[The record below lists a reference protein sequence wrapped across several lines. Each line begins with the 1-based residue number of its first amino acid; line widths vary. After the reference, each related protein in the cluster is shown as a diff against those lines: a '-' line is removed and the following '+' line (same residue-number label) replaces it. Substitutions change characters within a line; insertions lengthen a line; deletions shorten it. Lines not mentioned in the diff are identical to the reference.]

1 MNYALSKKKA
11 KELLEAKLSHFMGV
25 SPEEATDEQ
34 YYKAIALILRDMM
47 SAGRADFSAQA
58 AKAGTKKVY
67 YLCMEFLMGRSLK
80 NNLYNLNLTDVFQS
94 VLADYGVKLENLY
107 ECEPDAGLGNGGL
120 GRLAACYLDGLA
132 TQGYPAR
139 GYSILYEAGIFKQKL
154 VDGWQTELP
163 DFWLP
168 GGDVWLVPH
177 EESALEVRFEGN
189 VQESW
194 DGEFHHVEQV
204 GYHPVQAVPYDM
216 YVSGKDGKGI
226 SVLRLWAAKAP
237 ALDMSLFNQGDYMR
251 AMEQNAM
258 AEVISKVLYP
268 ADNHPEGKSL
278 RLRQQYFLVS
288 ASVQDIVHRHL
299 RVYSTMDNFADKVAV
314 HINDTHPTLAIP
326 ELMRILLDEC
336 GYGWDDAWK
345 IVTNAVAY
353 TNHTVMAEAL
363 ECWPEDLYR
372 RLMPRIWQITKE
384 IDNRFRSFVWQATG
398 DAERVERMAVISN
411 GVVRMANLCVAG
423 SHSVN
428 GVSALHSE
436 ILKDS
441 VFHDFYLLTPDKFQN
456 VTNGIAH
463 RRWLC
468 QANPKL
474 SALLSDLIGDDF
486 VLHGDAL
493 LRLRDYKDDKG
504 VLEEL
509 GKIKRENKVRF
520 AEQVKKQTGVTLD
533 PDSVFD
539 VQVKRL
545 HEYKRQH
552 LNALNILAQYLAIK
566 ANPNAD
572 FPAHTYI
579 FGAKAA
585 AGYVMAKKIISFIC
599 ALGDMIHNDPDVR
612 GRLKVVYCEDYNV
625 TMSENLMPAADIS
638 EQISLAGTEASG
650 TGNMKLMLNGAVTLG
665 TMDGANIEIHDAV
678 GADNIFIFGMRTPE
692 VEELKRRGYDP
703 LYFYNNNPE
712 LHSVLDFV
720 ARTPIAGKSF
730 PDIANLVRHDPYM
743 VLADFADYRATQQ
756 RAAAAYGDAL
766 GWNRMSLMNISGAGR
781 FAADRAINEYA
792 QNIWH
797 TKPAFTPGEA
807 GKAAG
812 RAKAAKAAKPAAAK
826 AAAAKPEAKPA
837 AAKPAAAKAET
848 AKPAAKAETAKP
860 AAKAETAKP
869 ADRAAAKPAAVAEK
883 AQKVAKKAERLA
895 EQAKKPGKTNGK
907 AKTK

>member
-11 KELLEAKLSHFMGV
+11 KELLSAKLSHFMGV

-47 SAGRADFSAQA
+47 SQGRAEFSEEAD
-58 AKAGTKKVY
+58 KAGTKKIY

-80 NNLYNLNLTDVFQS
+80 NNLYNLNLTDVFES
-94 VLADYGVKLENLY
+94 VLSDYGVKLENLY
-107 ECEPDAGLGNGGL
+107 ACEPDAGLGNGGL

-177 EESALEVRFEGN
+177 EESALEVRFEGE
-189 VQESW
+189 VHDSW
-194 DGEFHHVEQV
+194 DNQFHHVELV
-204 GYHPVQAVPYDM
+204 NYKPVQAVPYDM
-216 YVSGKDGKGI
+216 YVAGKDGKGI
-226 SVLRLWAAKAP
+226 SVLRLWSAKAP

-299 RVYSTMDNFADKVAV
+299 RVYGTMDNFAEKAAV
-314 HINDTHPTLAIP
+314 HINDTHPTLAVP

-345 IVTNAVAY
+345 IVTNAIAY
-353 TNHTVMAEAL
+353 TNHTVMKEAL
-363 ECWPEDLYR
+363 ECWPEDLYK

-384 IDNRFRSFVWQATG
+384 IDNRFRNFVWQATQNA
-398 DAERVERMAVISN
+398 DQVERMAIMSN
-411 GVVRMANLCVAG
+411 GVVRMANLCVA
-423 SHSVN
+423 SAHSVN

-436 ILKDS
+436 ILKES
-441 VFHDFYLLTPDKFQN
+441 VFHDFYMLTPNKFKN

-468 QANPKL
+468 QSNPELTKL
-474 SALLSDLIGDDF
+474 LEELIGGGF
-486 VLHGDAL
+486 VYHADEL
-493 LRLRDYKDDKG
+493 LKLREYKDDPS
-504 VLEEL
+504 VLEALER
-509 GKIKRENKVRF
+509 IKRHNKEAF
-520 AEQVKKQTGVTLD
+520 AEHVKKNTGIVLD
-533 PDSVFD
+533 PDSIFD

-552 LNALNILAQYLAIK
+552 LNALNILTEYLAIK
-566 ANPNAD
+566 ANPNAEVT
-572 FPAHTYI
+572 PHTYI

-585 AGYVMAKKIISFIC
+585 PGYFMAKKIISFIC
-599 ALGDMIHNDPDVR
+599 ALGDLINNDPDVR

-625 TMSENLMPAADIS
+625 TMAENLMPAADIS

-650 TGNMKLMLNGAVTLG
+650 TGNMKLMLNGAITLG
-665 TMDGANIEIHDAV
+665 TMDGANIEIFDAV
-678 GADNIFIFGMRTPE
+678 GEDNIFIFGMKTPE
-692 VEELKRRGYDP
+692 VEQLKRRGYNP
-703 LYFYNNNPE
+703 QNYYNNNAE
-712 LHSVLDFV
+712 LHNTIDFINRV
-720 ARTPIAGKSF
+720 GIAGKQF
-730 PDIANLVRHDPYM
+730 PEIGGTLLNNDPYM
-743 VLADFADYRATQQ
+743 VLADFADYRRAQQ
-756 RAAAAYGDAL
+756 EAVRTYADRTD
-766 GWNRMSLMNISGAGR
+766 WNRKSLMNISGAGR

-792 QNIWH
+792 RDIWH
-797 TKPAFTPGEA
+797 TKSVFPPERPKSDSLHKETPVK
-807 GKAAG
+807 KAKTAP
-812 RAKAAKAAKPAAAK
+812 AKA
-826 AAAAKPEAKPA
+826 
-837 AAKPAAAKAET
+837 
-848 AKPAAKAETAKP
+848 PAAKAEKAEKP
-860 AAKAETAKP
+860 AAKKP
-869 ADRAAAKPAAVAEK
+869 ASKNGTT
-883 AQKVAKKAERLA
+883 KK
-895 EQAKKPGKTNGK
+895 K
-907 AKTK
+907 

>member
-11 KELLEAKLSHFMGV
+11 KELLSAKLSHFMGV

-47 SAGRADFSAQA
+47 SQGRAEFSEEAD
-58 AKAGTKKVY
+58 KAGTKKIY

-80 NNLYNLNLTDVFQS
+80 NNLYNLNLTDVFES

-107 ECEPDAGLGNGGL
+107 ACEPDAGLGNGGL

-177 EESALEVRFEGN
+177 EESALEVRFEGE
-189 VQESW
+189 VHDSW
-194 DGEFHHVEQV
+194 DNQFHHVELV
-204 GYHPVQAVPYDM
+204 NYKPVQAVPYDM
-216 YVSGKDGKGI
+216 YVAGKDGKGI
-226 SVLRLWAAKAP
+226 SVLRLWSAKAP

-299 RVYSTMDNFADKVAV
+299 RVYGTMDNFAEKAAV
-314 HINDTHPTLAIP
+314 HINDTHPTLAVP

-345 IVTNAVAY
+345 IVTNAIAY
-353 TNHTVMAEAL
+353 TNHTVMKEAL
-363 ECWPEDLYR
+363 ECWPEDLYK

-384 IDNRFRSFVWQATG
+384 IDNRFRNFVWQATQNA
-398 DAERVERMAVISN
+398 DQVERMAIMSN
-411 GVVRMANLCVAG
+411 GVVRMANLCVA
-423 SHSVN
+423 SAHSVN

-436 ILKDS
+436 ILKES
-441 VFHDFYLLTPDKFQN
+441 VFHDFYMLTPNKFKN

-468 QANPKL
+468 QSNPELTKL
-474 SALLSDLIGDDF
+474 LEELIGGGF
-486 VLHGDAL
+486 VYHADEL
-493 LRLRDYKDDKG
+493 LKLREYKDDPS
-504 VLEEL
+504 VLEALER
-509 GKIKRENKVRF
+509 IKRHNKEAF
-520 AEQVKKQTGVTLD
+520 AEHVKKNTGIVLD
-533 PDSVFD
+533 PDSIFD

-552 LNALNILAQYLAIK
+552 LNALNILTEYLAIK
-566 ANPNAD
+566 ANPNAEVT
-572 FPAHTYI
+572 PHTYI

-585 AGYVMAKKIISFIC
+585 PGYFMAKKIISFIC
-599 ALGDMIHNDPDVR
+599 ALGDLINNDPDVR

-625 TMSENLMPAADIS
+625 TMAENLMPAADIS
-638 EQISLAGTEASG
+638 EQISPAGTEASG
-650 TGNMKLMLNGAVTLG
+650 TGNMKLMLNGAITLG
-665 TMDGANIEIHDAV
+665 TMDGANIEIFDAV
-678 GADNIFIFGMRTPE
+678 GEDNILIFGMKTPE
-692 VEELKRRGYDP
+692 VEQLKRRGYNP
-703 LYFYNNNPE
+703 QNYYNNNAE
-712 LHSVLDFV
+712 LHNTIDFINRV
-720 ARTPIAGKSF
+720 GIAGKQF
-730 PDIANLVRHDPYM
+730 PEIGGTLLNNDPYM
-743 VLADFADYRATQQ
+743 VLADFADYRRAQQ
-756 RAAAAYGDAL
+756 EAVRTYADRTD
-766 GWNRMSLMNISGAGR
+766 WNRKSLMNISGAGR

-792 QNIWH
+792 RDIWH
-797 TKPAFTPGEA
+797 TKSVFPPERPKSDSLHKETPV
-807 GKAAG
+807 K
-812 RAKAAKAAKPAAAK
+812 KAKPAPAK
-826 AAAAKPEAKPA
+826 A
-837 AAKPAAAKAET
+837 
-848 AKPAAKAETAKP
+848 PAAKAEKAEPPAAKKP
-860 AAKAETAKP
+860 AAKNSTT
-869 ADRAAAKPAAVAEK
+869 
-883 AQKVAKKAERLA
+883 KK
-895 EQAKKPGKTNGK
+895 K
-907 AKTK
+907 

>member
-11 KELLEAKLSHFMGV
+11 KELLSAKLSHFMGV

-47 SAGRADFSAQA
+47 SQGRAEFSEEAD
-58 AKAGTKKVY
+58 KAGTKKIY

-80 NNLYNLNLTDVFQS
+80 NNLYNLNLTDVFES
-94 VLADYGVKLENLY
+94 VLSDYGVKLESLY
-107 ECEPDAGLGNGGL
+107 ACEPDAGLGNGGL

-177 EESALEVRFEGN
+177 EESALEVRFEGE
-189 VQESW
+189 VHDSW
-194 DGEFHHVEQV
+194 DNQFHHVELV
-204 GYHPVQAVPYDM
+204 NYKPVQAVPYDM
-216 YVSGKDGKGI
+216 YVAGKDGKGI
-226 SVLRLWAAKAP
+226 SVLRLWSAKAP

-299 RVYSTMDNFADKVAV
+299 RVYGTMDNFAEKAAV
-314 HINDTHPTLAIP
+314 HINDTHPTLAVP

-345 IVTNAVAY
+345 IVTNAIAY
-353 TNHTVMAEAL
+353 TNHTVMKEAL
-363 ECWPEDLYR
+363 ECWPEDLYK

-384 IDNRFRSFVWQATG
+384 IDNRFRNFVWQATQNA
-398 DAERVERMAVISN
+398 DQVERMAIMSN
-411 GVVRMANLCVAG
+411 GVVRMANLCVA
-423 SHSVN
+423 SAHSVN

-436 ILKDS
+436 ILKES
-441 VFHDFYLLTPDKFQN
+441 VFHDFYMLTPNKFKN

-468 QANPKL
+468 QSNPELTKL
-474 SALLSDLIGDDF
+474 LEELIGGGF
-486 VLHGDAL
+486 VYHADEL
-493 LRLRDYKDDKG
+493 LKLREYKDDPS
-504 VLEEL
+504 VLEALER
-509 GKIKRENKVRF
+509 IKRHNKEAF
-520 AEQVKKQTGVTLD
+520 AEQVKKNTGIVLD
-533 PDSVFD
+533 PDSIFD

-552 LNALNILAQYLAIK
+552 LNALNILTEYLAIK
-566 ANPNAD
+566 ANPNAEVT
-572 FPAHTYI
+572 PHTYI

-585 AGYVMAKKIISFIC
+585 PGYFMAKKIISFIC
-599 ALGDMIHNDPDVR
+599 ALGDLINNDPDVR

-625 TMSENLMPAADIS
+625 TMAENLMPAADIS

-650 TGNMKLMLNGAVTLG
+650 TGNMKLMLNGAITLG
-665 TMDGANIEIHDAV
+665 TMDGANIEIFDAV
-678 GADNIFIFGMRTPE
+678 GEDNILIFGMKTPE
-692 VEELKRRGYDP
+692 VEQLKRRGYNP
-703 LYFYNNNPE
+703 QNYYNNNAE
-712 LHSVLDFV
+712 LHNTIDFINRV
-720 ARTPIAGKSF
+720 GIAGKQF
-730 PDIANLVRHDPYM
+730 PEIGGTLLNNDPYM
-743 VLADFADYRATQQ
+743 VLADFADYRRAQQ
-756 RAAAAYGDAL
+756 EAVRTYADRTD
-766 GWNRMSLMNISGAGR
+766 WNRKSLMNISGAGR

-792 QNIWH
+792 RDIWH
-797 TKPAFTPGEA
+797 TKSVFPPERPKSDSLHKETPV
-807 GKAAG
+807 K
-812 RAKAAKAAKPAAAK
+812 KAKPAPAK
-826 AAAAKPEAKPA
+826 A
-837 AAKPAAAKAET
+837 
-848 AKPAAKAETAKP
+848 PAAKAEKPTAKKP
-860 AAKAETAKP
+860 AAKTGTT
-869 ADRAAAKPAAVAEK
+869 
-883 AQKVAKKAERLA
+883 KK
-895 EQAKKPGKTNGK
+895 K
-907 AKTK
+907 